1 MFYKKR
7 LATPKTKTFSFAM
20 DDFSGGMN
28 GKKFGDI
35 SAKYAEVCFN
45 TDGEYG
51 AFKQGFGFDQPW
63 LSASVS
69 FSVAKQ
75 IASFFFNG
83 QTFLA
88 LTDEQNGLNV
98 LSLQNPNGW
107 QKITTVKG
115 RAKLVEY
122 RQNQKTTLLV
132 FDDDGMQTW
141 DGNVV
146 QKANDLP
153 FLDDVVLYFERVF
166 GVDKNDKTLLR
177 FCTCQNP
184 AEWTNSNGDYGFIR
198 LGDNFGE
205 IKKLVATNEHLF
217 VFGKNKIAKLTATS
231 SPQNFYLQN
240 VFSLDS
246 DIFKDTICLCG
257 NVIAFC
263 CNDGIYIFD
272 GNKAVCVTEN
282 LANNFCLSTQHASCF
297 FGGKYYLSC
306 KFNFCDGRRI
316 GCEKDVFNNNA
327 LAVFDIA
334 KNKLNFARGADI
346 SCLAVVGDKVF
357 FVSNG
362 KVGQI
367 SDSGLFFGNPMQKVW
382 QSQYGDFGVTGKK
395 VLKSVQLYS
404 LSNVV
409 LKIFADD
416 KIYSFFINGKKD
428 LQKIK
433 LGITG
438 DMFKICFE
446 ANCAKPFVFK
456 PVFQIGYGG

>member
-1 MFYKKR
+1 M
-7 LATPKTKTFSFAM
+7 
-20 DDFSGGMN
+20 
-28 GKKFGDI
+28 
-35 SAKYAEVCFN
+35 
-45 TDGEYG
+45 
-51 AFKQGFGFDQPW
+51 
-63 LSASVS
+63 
-69 FSVAKQ
+69 
-75 IASFFFNG
+75 
-83 QTFLA
+83 
-88 LTDEQNGLNV
+88 
-98 LSLQNPNGW
+98 
-107 QKITTVKG
+107 
-115 RAKLVEY
+115 
-122 RQNQKTTLLV
+122 
-132 FDDDGMQTW
+132 
-141 DGNVV
+141 
-146 QKANDLP
+146 
-153 FLDDVVLYFERVF
+153 
-166 GVDKNDKTLLR
+166 
-177 FCTCQNP
+177 
-184 AEWTNSNGDYGFIR
+184 
-198 LGDNFGE
+198 
-205 IKKLVATNEHLF
+205 
-217 VFGKNKIAKLTATS
+217 
-231 SPQNFYLQN
+231 
-240 VFSLDS
+240 
-246 DIFKDTICLCG
+246 
-257 NVIAFC
+257 
-263 CNDGIYIFD
+263 
-272 GNKAVCVTEN
+272 
-282 LANNFCLSTQHASCF
+282 
-297 FGGKYYLSC
+297 SC

-433 LGITG
+433 LGVTG